1 MAELKRR
8 EIEGGDS
15 ESGELMSLIDHWVQV
30 IDEWVEHLDEGM
42 GGTAPKSAD
51 PAEACQPPDPSPGP
65 AHGTAPA
72 LGTG

>member
-1 MAELKRR
+1 MAELTRR
-8 EIEGGDS
+8 EIESGDS

-30 IDEWVEHLDEGM
+30 IDDWVEHLDEGM
-42 GGTAPKSAD
+42 GGTAPIGAD

-65 AHGTAPA
+65 ASGTAPA